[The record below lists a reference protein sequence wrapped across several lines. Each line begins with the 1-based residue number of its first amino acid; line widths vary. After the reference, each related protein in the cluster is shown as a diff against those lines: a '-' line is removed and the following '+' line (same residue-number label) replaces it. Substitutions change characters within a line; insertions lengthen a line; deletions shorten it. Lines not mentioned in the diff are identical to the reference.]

1 MKRIVLYILLITI
14 LILCLYIIYNRF
26 VVDNYVKFYDPK
38 IIEIKNRL
46 SQAIPEIKKINLA
59 GSNRSFTINKKD
71 VYICTKDNNGQYY
84 NDNMLT
90 YVLLHEL
97 AHVLCDEV
105 GHTEKFKHIFQSLL
119 DRAKQANL
127 YNPNIPPN
135 DDYCN
140 T

>member
-1 MKRIVLYILLITI
+1 MNKLVLYFLLVVI
-14 LILCLYIIYNRF
+14 LIFSGIVIYNRF
-26 VVDNYVKFYDPK
+26 IVDHYVKFYDPK
-38 IIEIKNRL
+38 IIEIQNKL
-46 SQAIPEIKKINLA
+46 STAIPEIKKINLS
-59 GSNRSFTINKKD
+59 GSNRSFTINKQD

-105 GHTEKFKHIFQSLL
+105 GHTAKFKNIFQNLL
-119 DRAKQANL
+119 DRAARANL
-127 YNPNIPPN
+127 YNPDIPPIDN
-135 DDYCN
+135 YCN

>member
-1 MKRIVLYILLITI
+1 
-14 LILCLYIIYNRF
+14 